1 MYSGVPFIDVRTEK
15 RVNINQI
22 SIFIK
27 LTHCVEPQIPG
38 KSKVTEFSL
47 AAGVEEDVLGLDVSV
62 EDSVAVE
69 VVES

>member
-1 MYSGVPFIDVRTEK
+1 MVSPLLMSELKK

-47 AAGVEEDVLGLDVSV
+47 AAGVEEDVLGLNVSV